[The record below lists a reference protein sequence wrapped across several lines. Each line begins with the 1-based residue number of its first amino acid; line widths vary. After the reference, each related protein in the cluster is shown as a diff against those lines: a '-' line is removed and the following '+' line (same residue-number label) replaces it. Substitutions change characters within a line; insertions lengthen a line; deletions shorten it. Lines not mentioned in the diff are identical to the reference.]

1 MGCNNIEIRKS
12 ESVAKSQ
19 FLYLISVVIA
29 GSSALGEHEVNIYI
43 VYPNPDPGSLN
54 LDPINPDLIFF
65 ALKVIRNTFNLIE
78 SYPISSFIDRNF

>member
-1 MGCNNIEIRKS
+1 M
-12 ESVAKSQ
+12 
-19 FLYLISVVIA
+19 VIA

-54 LDPINPDLIFF
+54 PDPLYTDPKNPDLILF